1 MVLTLSLVTLSG
13 NFLKNLISE
22 NIHKAYGLVEQM
34 NPSHYYAK
42 ATLLDPRYKKV
53 AFVISSNADRALQEV
68 QYEVAES
75 LRNISKSN

>member
-1 MVLTLSLVTLSG
+1 
-13 NFLKNLISE
+13 
-22 NIHKAYGLVEQM
+22 M